1 MSQNYGAKFPAGMGF
16 CFDALNPKCYSG
28 SGTTFTDIVS
38 GVSATAVVTT
48 SLALDSTLGR
58 PHLKFTPGATTRTA
72 CIPFPSANLT
82 LPKATVGTWSFWSYF
97 QDQGNIDHPN
107 MGWETTGSW
116 TGTNG
121 WVFGTGWG
129 TDGSRFGDNNNSFY
143 VSGGYQ
149 NSVWQHWV
157 ITYQTNT
164 TNGMKA
170 YRNGSLYHQINT
182 DTSMISPSNTN
193 TFNIGATNSRGGNWG
208 GYMDIV
214 QIWDRVLTANEVGY
228 LYDIQRGRFGL

>member
-1 MSQNYGAKFPAGMGF
+1 MGQTYGPKLPEGMCF

-28 SGTTFTDIVS
+28 SGTTFTDIVT
-38 GVSATAVVTT
+38 GTSATAVVTT
-48 SLALDSTLGR
+48 SLGLDSTLGS

-72 CIPFPSANLT
+72 YIPFSSSSLQ
-82 LPKATVGTWSFWSYF
+82 LPKGSVGTWSYWSYF

-129 TDGSRFGDNNNSFY
+129 LDGPRFGVNNNSFY
-143 VSGGYQ
+143 VSNGYQ
-149 NSVWQHWV
+149 NNVWQHWV
-157 ITYQTNT
+157 ITYESNT

-170 YRNGSLYHQINT
+170 YRNNSLYHQINT
-182 DTSMISPSNTN
+182 DTSTISGTNTN

-214 QIWDRVLTANEVGY
+214 QIWDRVLSETEIDQLHNA
-228 LYDIQRGRFGL
+228 QRGRFGL